1 MQYVKDRKLFR
12 AGEDHDFQTWVKPR
26 LIPRSEN
33 QKTTG
38 FTRGNLYLSAR
49 THILKI
55 KEQTSFG
62 QTFQKIKKIKSA
74 DFVLIDKAK
83 SPQMLAALILKLA
96 GRKFFW
102 IQNFSNPPVP
112 SLLAKMLISQAD
124 NIVVE
129 SKKDLYKLKSF
140 GISPAKIQYKKI

>member
-1 MQYVKDRKLFR
+1 MQYVKDRKL
-12 AGEDHDFQTWVKPR
+12 
-26 LIPRSEN
+26 L
-33 QKTTG
+33 
-38 FTRGNLYLSAR
+38 LSTR

-62 QTFQKIKKIKSA
+62 QTFQKIKKVKNA
-74 DFVLIDKAK
+74 DFVLIEKAK

-124 NIVVE
+124 NIIVD
-129 SKKDLYKLKSF
+129 SKRDFYKLKSF
-140 GISPAKIQYKKI
+140 GIKSAKIIYLRRFKVPATPIQPKDVDLSWELREPLKTGLLPL